1 MLHRPPEPS
10 RSPHPPGA
18 LSTSNGPAD
27 PSAVLR
33 HDLRS
38 LLTPIRGRAQLLARL
53 VERERGPG
61 SERLLTQAAEIER
74 ATETLAARIDM
85 IGSDETAAR
94 IGTAG

>member
-10 RSPHPPGA
+10 RLHRLPADPNPPVDSP
-18 LSTSNGPAD
+18 D

-53 VERERGPG
+53 VAREHGP
-61 SERLLTQAAEIER
+61 SRERLLAQAAEIER
-74 ATETLAARIDM
+74 ATEALAARIDA
-85 IGSDETAAR
+85 IGSDGMTGR
-94 IGTAG
+94 IGRAG